1 MMKNLLKN
9 LLAGAALLVGSS
21 AFAQAP
27 VTRYSASITGYDRE
41 GAPVTV
47 STTVYDSFDFT
58 VQMPGINNAI
68 VSTEKADVRVELND
82 VTTLGMINETR
93 VHEVTVNTGVRGVY
107 PNLTEMLSSIYAFE
121 GATCP
126 VTVIDNGVKSEG
138 LVYNIAAYDAR
149 ANQLVGTVNSLDYAY
164 GNWCQINS
172 HVSTSANL
180 GGDSYVCIPKGSYLQ
195 IGNEAIYFD
204 NETTIVPGS
213 GNHSMKEI
221 LNAIF
226 ENSRV
231 QTMTRDMSDTYK
243 AVISMRA
250 GTAMAVG
257 ATKSVLTA
265 DAKITIDLSGL
276 SDVFPN
282 GMTGM
287 VSQALYPVYTASDM
301 AYTGLFTFVNM
312 YNQLVAMVDAAENV
326 PVTVEFTPV
335 APKFDVYPGSSE
347 VQAGLS
353 LSELE
358 ALQASF
364 PNTMA
369 VLTFGEA
376 PAGVKNVL
384 VAQPNGSYCVANFVL
399 TDLTP
404 DYTTTVTAPK
414 TNFYS
419 PVDFVAVSGNYSRDL
434 SNGYNSL
441 CLPFAISTDI
451 EGVDDILTYNYYD
464 GNVMAYFDSND
475 EIGAGVPCVVM
486 SDGTKMSVEFDNTP
500 IVCEAGVDGY
510 TYGTFATTSAF
521 KGFYGVNTSTNKFSP
536 LSNNLYPFRA
546 CIDMIG
552 TNGENEIKI
561 ARLSEITSIN
571 SVVTSA
577 SNDIYNVNGVK
588 VSQISKP
595 GLYVVNGKKMY
606 VK

>member
-27 VTRYSASITGYDRE
+27 DTKFYVGITGYGLDS
-41 GAPVTV
+41 APVTV
-47 STTVYDSFDFT
+47 STTVYETFDVS
-58 VQMPGINNAI
+58 VQMPNINNSVVGAE
-68 VSTEKADVRVELND
+68 VANVRVIMND
-82 VTTLGMINETR
+82 VSSLGLSSSESR

-107 PNLTEMLSSIYAFE
+107 PNLAEMLSSVYSFE

-126 VTVIDNGVKSEG
+126 LTVIDNGVKTEG
-138 LVYNIAAYDAR
+138 LVYNIASYDAI
-149 ANQLVGTVNSLDYAY
+149 ANQLNASINDKRYACDAW
-164 GNWCQINS
+164 NAINA
-172 HVSTSANL
+172 HVFTGVKANA
-180 GGDSYVCIPKGSYLQ
+180 DSYVSIPKGAYLQ
-195 IGNEAIYFD
+195 LGNEAILFD
-204 NETTIVPGS
+204 NSASILPSTD
-213 GNHSMKEI
+213 HSVKDV
-221 LNAIF
+221 LNTVL
-226 ENSRV
+226 ENTRV

-243 AVISMRA
+243 AVLSLPA
-250 GTAMAVG
+250 GTAISIG
-257 ATKSVLTA
+257 KTQSVLTA

-276 SDVFPN
+276 SSVFPN

-287 VSQALYPVYTASDM
+287 ISQALAPIYSANDM
-301 AYTGLFTFVNM
+301 AYVGLLTTINM
-312 YNQLVAMVDAAENV
+312 LNQLVAMVDAAENV

-475 EIGAGVPCVVM
+475 EIGAGVPCMVM

-536 LSNNLYPFRA
+536 LANNLYPFRA

-552 TNGENEIKI
+552 ANGENEIKI

-571 SVVTSA
+571 SVETSA

-588 VSQISKP
+588 VNQISKP
-595 GLYVVNGKKMY
+595 GLYVVNGKKLY